1 MPDDLNQP
9 LGLDQRKRIVPPQRG
24 SARFVIA
31 GSLVVLAA
39 GAFALTRQPEPRAVA
54 RIEMPKPAMPVPA
67 NVSPPTDTT
76 GTVAAPNA
84 PRQTAS
90 AEEVERDT
98 GVKVTRAGG
107 AAAPGAMI
115 IQLDEPVGVRLT
127 PAPDKRLVER
137 GKFGLLPRISL
148 DGARPADI
156 YARPVMLGRTL
167 KAGAPR
173 IAIMVGGLGLSQA
186 TTSDAI
192 DALPPAV
199 TLGFAPYGD
208 SLESS
213 AARAREKGHEIIAQF
228 PMEPFDYPRNDPGP
242 HTLRTDASPEDTMAD
257 MHWLMSRFTGYIGVA
272 NFLGAKFTAE
282 SASLSPVLRE
292 IASRGLVF
300 LDDGASSRSQ
310 SLAAAAQAD
319 APVMQADIVIDADPS
334 REAMERALTKLE
346 TIARDKGIA
355 IGTANALPQSIE
367 RVARFARGLEARGIA
382 LVPVSAAFARTS
394 GAIARTP
401 GQGSQPR

>member
-9 LGLDQRKRIVPPQRG
+9 LGLDQRKRVVTSKRG
-24 SARFVIA
+24 SVPVIILSAIGLWTA
-31 GSLVVLAA
+31 G
-39 GAFALTRQPEPRAVA
+39 GAYLLTRPVDPRAVA
-54 RIEMPKPAMPVPA
+54 RIDMPKPAAAPA
-67 NVSPPTDTT
+67 PTAVSSTDTT
-76 GTVAAPNA
+76 GTVAALNA
-84 PRQTAS
+84 PRQATS
-90 AEEVERDT
+90 AEDVERDT

-107 AAAPGAMI
+107 GAAPGAMI

-137 GKFGLLPRISL
+137 GKFGLLPRISP

-208 SLESS
+208 GLDSS

-242 HTLRTDASPEDTMAD
+242 HTLRTDASPE
-257 MHWLMSRFTGYIGVA
+257 
-272 NFLGAKFTAE
+272 
-282 SASLSPVLRE
+282 
-292 IASRGLVF
+292 
-300 LDDGASSRSQ
+300 
-310 SLAAAAQAD
+310 
-319 APVMQADIVIDADPS
+319 
-334 REAMERALTKLE
+334 E
-346 TIARDKGIA
+346 TTD
-355 IGTANALPQSIE
+355 
-367 RVARFARGLEARGIA
+367 
-382 LVPVSAAFARTS
+382 
-394 GAIARTP
+394 
-401 GQGSQPR
+401 